1 MEISLNG
8 AWRLYCVEEKKGQNP
23 PFGVCPDVAA
33 PKYDVTAAVPGNCQ
47 LDLYRAGLM
56 PDPFFGDNY
65 YQYVPLEHCGWVYER
80 DFTFEGAAPEES
92 VWLRFDGIDTIA
104 DVFLNG
110 TCVGHTED
118 MFVEHE
124 FDVTGVIAPGV
135 NRLLVH
141 IFSSVNYA
149 RGQDY
154 PVAMQE
160 DAGRTQIPY
169 LRRPAHS
176 FGWDIFPRMMTA
188 GLWRD
193 VTLVTK
199 SPARFTEVYYAV
211 TEADEDSALLRYAF
225 RFTSDEDD
233 LEDILVKVHGRCR
246 DRTFDFEV
254 KSVFTAVN
262 GAYRVQSP
270 CLWWPKGYGDADLY
284 EVTASLY
291 IKGVLRDT
299 RTDLIGLRTVRLER
313 DFTPGAQ
320 KFCFY
325 VNGAPVFCKGTN
337 WVPTDAFHSRC
348 AGRMCKVMD
357 LVSECGC
364 NIIRLWGGGI
374 YESEA
379 FYSRC
384 DREGILVWQDFAF
397 ANTTYPETPR
407 FLETVADEVTKL
419 IRKVRNHPCLCI
431 YSSDNEVD
439 MHYLNMR
446 FAEYYAR
453 CPKFSHELIPSV
465 IKQHDPYRYYLKS
478 SPEAP
483 EGFTCDNAP
492 EQHTWGARAYCK
504 DPYYKDSAA
513 SFIGEAGFHGCPSPQ
528 SIRKFIP
535 EDSLYPF
542 INRYYAAHST
552 EDLRL
557 HDGHGRNIMMTKH
570 LNILFGAVPD
580 TLEEFAVLSQISQAE
595 ALKFFIERTRA
606 LKWRRTGIIWWNI
619 IDGWPQISDAV
630 VDYYFVKKQAFH
642 YIKASQQ
649 PVLALVGELSGW
661 GCPLI
666 ISNDTRKDAVVECTV
681 TDYATGETLYS
692 GETTVPAGENRTAAE
707 IPLYASDKKLL
718 LLDYTVD
725 GKRCFNHC
733 IAGQVPFDPVVMKEW
748 AGAVRDRQKAVEQ

>member
-1 MEISLNG
+1 MALSLNG

-23 PFGVCPDVAA
+23 PFGVCPDLSA
-33 PKYDVTAAVPGNCQ
+33 PKYDVNSTVPGNCQ
-47 LDLYRAGLM
+47 LDLCRAGLL
-56 PDPFFGDNY
+56 PEPYFGDNY
-65 YQYVPLEHCGWVYER
+65 YQYIPLEHCGWVYER
-80 DFTFEGAAPEES
+80 EFKWEGVATEES
-92 VWLRFDGIDTIA
+92 VGLRFDGIDTIA

-110 TCVGHTED
+110 EYIGHAED

-124 FDVTGVIAPGV
+124 FDVTGVLTPGV

-141 IFSSVNYA
+141 IFSAVNYA

-160 DAGRTQIPY
+160 GAGRTQIPY

-176 FGWDIFPRMMTA
+176 FGWDIFPRLMTA

-193 VTLVTK
+193 VTLVSK
-199 SPARFTEVYYAV
+199 APSRFKEVYYAV
-211 TEADEDSALLRYAF
+211 TEADENSALLRYAF

-233 LEDILVKVHGRCR
+233 LENIVVKVHGQCR
-246 DRTFDFEV
+246 DRAFDFEI

-262 GAYRVQSP
+262 GEYRVRSP
-270 CLWWPKGYGDADLY
+270 YLWWPKGYGDADLY

-291 IKGVLRDT
+291 IKGMLRDT
-299 RTDLIGLRTVRLER
+299 HTEHIGLRTVRLER
-313 DFTPGAQ
+313 DFTPGSQ

-325 VNGAPVFCKGTN
+325 VNGTPIFCKGTN

-348 AGRMCKVMD
+348 AERTNKVLD
-357 LVSECGC
+357 LVGECGC

-374 YESEA
+374 YESDA

-397 ANTTYPETPR
+397 ANTTYPESPR
-407 FLETVADEVTKL
+407 FIDTVADEVTKQ
-419 IRKVRNHPCLCI
+419 IKKVRNHPCLCV

-446 FAEYYAR
+446 FAENYAR
-453 CPKFSHELIPSV
+453 CPKFSHELIPSL

-483 EGFTCDNAP
+483 EGFTCDNVP
-492 EQHTWGARAYCK
+492 EQHTWGARAYYK
-504 DPYYKDSAA
+504 DPYYKDSSA
-513 SFIGEAGFHGCPSPQ
+513 SFIGEAGFHGCPSPE
-528 SIRKFIP
+528 SIRRFIP

-570 LNILFGAVPD
+570 LNILFGGVPD

-630 VDYYFVKKQAFH
+630 VDYYFVKKKAFH

-661 GCPLI
+661 GSPLI
-666 ISNDTRKDAVVECTV
+666 LSNDTRKDAFVECTV

-692 GETTVPAGENRTAAE
+692 GVAAVPAGENRTLAE
-707 IPLYASDKKLL
+707 IPLFASDKKLL
-718 LLDYTVD
+718 LIDYTVD
-725 GKRCFNHC
+725 GKPCFNHY
-733 IAGQVPFDPVVMKEW
+733 IAGSPPFDPATMKEW
-748 AGAVRDRQKAVEQ
+748 AGVIRDRQKAVER